1 MIRGEQ
7 YSGTGAE
14 MTSVELVYLIARVL
28 TCGIW
33 IAAGLYKVTH
43 FEHTI
48 NEMTELGIPLARMA
62 LPIVIVLELLGS
74 LLIIVDFLVW
84 AVCLAWLIFLVPASY
99 IYHFRFI
106 LENGTIVFPQYIT
119 FFKNVSI
126 AGGLF
131 AVILL
136 DASRPAWLFS

>member
-1 MIRGEQ
+1 M
-7 YSGTGAE
+7 SD
-14 MTSVELVYLIARVL
+14 VELTYLVARVL

-33 IAAGLYKVTH
+33 ISAGLYKLTH
-43 FEHTI
+43 YEHTI
-48 NEMTELGIPLARMA
+48 AEMGSLGIPLARLA

-74 LLIIVDFLVW
+74 AMIIFDFLAWVI
-84 AVCLAWLIFLVPASY
+84 CLAWLVFLVPASY

-106 LENGTIVFPQYIT
+106 LDKGTIVFPQYIT

-126 AGGLF
+126 AGGLL

-136 DASRPAWLFS
+136 DSSRPGWLWV

>member
-1 MIRGEQ
+1 MSTME
-7 YSGTGAE
+7 S
-14 MTSVELVYLIARVL
+14 VYLAARIL

-33 IAAGLYKVTH
+33 IAAGLYKATH

-48 NEMTELGIPLARMA
+48 NEMTELGIPLARVA

-74 LLIIVDFLVW
+74 AMIIVDYYTW
-84 AVCLAWLIFLVPASY
+84 SVCVAWLVFLVPASY
-99 IYHFRFI
+99 IYHMRFI
-106 LENGTIVFPQYIT
+106 LENGTIVFPQFIT

-126 AGGLF
+126 AGGLI

-136 DASRPAWLFS
+136 DASRPAWLWN